1 MPVRLLPYEEDFPNR
16 LTKGTSCHSSSA
28 GKNQTNN
35 KIAHSQKT
43 KTTIP
48 DLPEYFVKR
57 NHLNCLIEEMLE
69 KFRNVLILGRSGT
82 GKTSLATDFC
92 KTYQA
97 KTLWINLTFSDRR
110 LSNFLNHFSDENDK
124 LKKKIKSVRK
134 LDNLTKLFEDCFLLL
149 AEETRRDQNLI
160 VLDNLHK
167 IYEADWFQDFFKSI
181 VHSMSDN
188 LQFMMLSRSNPPL
201 PTWRFRSKQMLG
213 VIEESTLLFTK
224 EEAAEF
230 LIARGFDMKIGLQL
244 YEQSNG
250 KIGRFSKLIESR
262 LGNP

>member
-16 LTKGTSCHSSSA
+16 LTRDHSSSA
-28 GKNQTNN
+28 SKNQTNN
-35 KIAHSQKT
+35 RIAHSQ

-48 DLPEYFVKR
+48 DLPEYFVRR

-97 KTLWINLTFSDRR
+97 KTLWINLTFSDKK

-181 VHSMSDN
+181 VYSMSDN

-230 LIARGFDMKIGLQL
+230 LIARGFDMKMGLQI